1 MTRPPAR
8 EQLVQGGPHR
18 AGPPSANPGPAREQ
32 LDLRRGA
39 GDAFAAAFEMVAT
52 PALFGLAGWW
62 LDTRLGTFPLVTLI
76 AVLVVFGYG
85 VWRFARQYSA
95 RVDEALE
102 ARRAGYATAPGG
114 PAMGAHTSSGGPAV
128 GAHATPVE
136 SVRE

>member
-1 MTRPPAR
+1 MSPAPAR
-8 EQLVQGGPHR
+8 EQL
-18 AGPPSANPGPAREQ
+18 E
-32 LDLRRGA
+32 LRRGA

-62 LDTRLGTFPLVTLI
+62 LDTRLGTFPLVTLA

-102 ARRAGYATAPGG
+102 ARRAGYSATTGS
-114 PAMGAHTSSGGPAV
+114 PATSG
-128 GAHATPVE
+128 HAAPVE
-136 SVRE
+136 SVHE